1 MRTEHLC
8 LGMAIALAFAGIPT
22 LASAQ
27 SSSTNAALA
36 DIDTTEAPRVT
47 QAVNNQVVAP
57 LQKSH
62 LAALDALRPVAAAP
76 GGTPMNHMHLMLR
89 RSALRQAALDS
100 LIAAQHDPHSPKF
113 HRWVT
118 PDQFGRKF
126 GVSDADVAAVTSW
139 LRSNGFTVNGVYPN
153 RMQIDFS
160 GDAAQVER
168 AFHTRINRYTL
179 DGATHLANASDVSVP
194 AALKDVIVG
203 VAGLNDFRP
212 QPQHVP
218 TKVGKFDSS
227 THRFKIQPP
236 AGLATAAAQPL
247 AVDFTNGARGLVP
260 YDMAKIYGVDKLRD
274 GGLTGKGIT
283 IAVVEDGSMVPGDW
297 KNFVKQFNL
306 GGYGG
311 KFKQFQP
318 QAPGFTNCVDPT
330 VAYPGEDDGETLLDA
345 EWATAIAPGATIW
358 VASCDDANSDNF
370 FGGVFTAATNLI
382 NGSKRPNV
390 ISASYG
396 YGEGFTDAASKAAI
410 DLMWAQAD
418 AEGISVFVS
427 SGDSGSNPSF
437 NGGIINSVGI
447 DANSFGTSP
456 NDTVVGGTDTADV
469 LDGTTKKYFSADFN
483 TEYGSALSY
492 VPEIPWNESC
502 GNEVAA
508 ASLGF
513 PSALAFCKEYL
524 KLDPYGYYLTSE
536 AGSGGPSS
544 IDRKPAWQRLVH
556 GAAKDQSRDVPD
568 VSLFGGS
575 YGGATWVIVCTADY
589 PCQPEFAGSV
599 ALSGGTSLSS
609 PMFAG
614 IQALIDQG
622 LAAKGLSP
630 NQGNAA
636 PTLYAL
642 AMDEYGGAS
651 GAAPASLAACSSDNG
666 TKGTG
671 KCVFHNITRGSI
683 ATQCVQQLPDIETP
697 DCYYYGSLPGSFY
710 GPLQVGLTST
720 KPNKYN
726 ANTEA
731 YAARPGWSF
740 AAGLGSVN
748 ANNLFNAWKAFVG
761 VK

>member
-22 LASAQ
+22 LAAAQ
-27 SSSTNAALA
+27 SSSTSTALA
-36 DIDTTEAPRVT
+36 GIDTTEAPRVT

-62 LAALDALRPVAAAP
+62 LAALDTLQPVAAVP
-76 GGTPMNHMHLMLR
+76 SGTPMNHMHLMLR

-100 LIAAQHDPHSPKF
+100 LITAQHDPQSARF

-126 GVSDADVAAVTSW
+126 GVSDADIAAVTAW
-139 LRSNGFTVNGVYPN
+139 LRSNGLTVNGVYPN

-168 AFHTRINRYTL
+168 AFHTQINRYTL
-179 DGATHLANASDVSVP
+179 DGATHVANASDVSVP
-194 AALKDVIVG
+194 AALKDVVVG
-203 VAGLNDFRP
+203 VAGLNDFHP

-218 TKVGKFDSS
+218 MKVGRFDSA

-236 AGLATAAAQPL
+236 AGTATAAAQPL
-247 AVDFTNGARGLVP
+247 AIGFTNGARGLVP
-260 YDMAKIYGVDKLRD
+260 YDMAKMYGVDKLRD
-274 GGLTGKGIT
+274 SGLTGKGIT

-297 KNFVKQFNL
+297 KNFVKQFSL

-311 KFKQFQP
+311 TFKQFQP

-345 EWATAIAPGATIW
+345 EWATAIAPGATVW
-358 VASCDDANSDNF
+358 VASCDDSNSDNF

-382 NGSKRPNV
+382 NGAKRPNV

-396 YGEGFTDAASKAAI
+396 YGESFTDAASKAAI

-589 PCQPEFAGSV
+589 PCQPDFAGLV

-622 LAAKGLSP
+622 LAKQGLTP

-651 GAAPASLAACSSDNG
+651 GAVPASLATCSSDNG
-666 TKGTG
+666 AKGTG

-683 ATQCVQQLPDIETP
+683 ATQCVQQLPDIATP
-697 DCYYYGSLPGSFY
+697 DCYYYGALPNSFY

-720 KPNKYN
+720 KPGKYN

-740 AAGLGSVN
+740 ATGLGSVN
-748 ANNLFNAWKAFVG
+748 AKNLLNAWEVFVG

>member
-1 MRTEHLC
+1 MRIEHLS
-8 LGMAIALAFAGIPT
+8 LGMAIALALAGIPT
-22 LASAQ
+22 PAAAQ
-27 SSSTNAALA
+27 STTNTALA
-36 DIDTTEAPRVT
+36 GIDTTEAPRVT
-47 QAVNNQVVAP
+47 RVVDAQVVAP

-62 LAALDALRPVAAAP
+62 LAALDTLQPVAAVP
-76 GGTPMNHMHLMLR
+76 GGTPMRHMHLMLR
-89 RSALRQAALDS
+89 RSARRQAALAA
-100 LIAAQHDPHSPKF
+100 LIKAQHDPRSARF
-113 HRWVT
+113 HHWVT

-126 GVSDADVAAVTSW
+126 GVSDADIAAVTSW
-139 LRSNGFTVNGVYPN
+139 LRSSGLTVNGVYPN

-179 DGATHLANASDVSVP
+179 DGATHVANASDVSVP
-194 AALKDVIVG
+194 AALEDVIVG
-203 VAGLNDFRP
+203 VAGLNDVHP

-218 TKVGKFDSS
+218 MKVGRFDSA

-236 AGLATAAAQPL
+236 AGTVTAAAQPL
-247 AVDFTNGARGLVP
+247 AIGFTNGARGLVP
-260 YDMAKIYGVDKLRD
+260 YDMAKMYGVDKLR
-274 GGLTGKGIT
+274 GEGLTGKGIT
-283 IAVVEDGSMVPGDW
+283 IAVVEAGSMVPGDW
-297 KNFVKQFNL
+297 TNFVQQFGL
-306 GGYGG
+306 DGYGG
-311 KFKQFQP
+311 TFRQFQP

-345 EWATAIAPGATIW
+345 EWATAIAPGAAIW
-358 VASCDDANSDNF
+358 VASCDDSNADNF

-382 NGSKRPNV
+382 NGSQRPDV

-396 YGEGFTDAASKAAI
+396 YGEIFTDAASKAAI

-437 NGGIINSVGI
+437 NGGLINSVGV
-447 DANSFGTSP
+447 DANSLGTSP

-469 LDGTTKKYFSADFN
+469 LDGTTGKYFNADFN
-483 TEYGSALSY
+483 AEYGSARSY

-524 KLDPYGYYLTSE
+524 KLDPNGYYLTSE

-544 IDRKPAWQRLVH
+544 VERKPAWQRLVH
-556 GAAKDQSRDVPD
+556 GAARDQSRDVPD

-589 PCQPEFAGSV
+589 PCQPDFAGSV

-622 LAAKGLSP
+622 LARKGLTP
-630 NQGNAA
+630 DQGNAA

-642 AMDEYGGAS
+642 AMDEYGGAH
-651 GAAPASLAACSSDNG
+651 GAAPASLAACNSDNG
-666 TKGTG
+666 AKGAG

-683 ATQCVQQLPDIETP
+683 ATQCVQQLPDIVTP
-697 DCYYYGSLPGSFY
+697 DCHYYGALPGSLY

-720 KPNKYN
+720 GPGRYN
-726 ANTEA
+726 ARTEA

-740 AAGLGSVN
+740 ATGLGSVN
-748 ANNLFNAWKAFVG
+748 AKNLFNAWKAFVG
-761 VK
+761 VR